1 VRGSFMAQSRY
12 QISCYKNKIMGLS
25 AEVIVVNRETLDS
38 SPIFVGKRYSDLVLL
53 SDSTNKM
60 IRPNGAYDD
69 KRIFDTG
76 ISMKAYILFEHG
88 ESMGKVGSGRCET
101 DMLGFPKGV

>member
-1 VRGSFMAQSRY
+1 LR
-12 QISCYKNKIMGLS
+12 

-38 SPIFVGKRYSDLVLL
+38 SPIFVGKRYSDLALL

-60 IRPNGAYDD
+60 LRPNNAYDHKGIID
-69 KRIFDTG
+69 IG
-76 ISMKAYILFEHG
+76 ISVKAYILFKHG